1 MNSPPPQ
8 TNNQFLDERR
18 LIMKKVFMIVLMC
31 MLTGGFLAVSAEK
44 GFSATKYSVF
54 CANGK
59 VEVDS
64 RTLTQM
70 KSARGSGT
78 CIIKSFDNKMDADKS
93 AKSVGGVGASCK
105 CK

>member
-1 MNSPPPQ
+1 
-8 TNNQFLDERR
+8 
-18 LIMKKVFMIVLMC
+18 MKKVFIIVLMC
-31 MLTGGFLAVSAEK
+31 MLTAGFLAVSAEK

-70 KSARGSGT
+70 KTAR
-78 CIIKSFDNKMDADKS
+78 
-93 AKSVGGVGASCK
+93 
-105 CK
+105 